1 MSKPRITMTIS
12 NDGSF
17 FELFLNEAGRSKL
30 IRELQAL
37 DETDEHLHLDPD
49 GIGDIVM
56 STKAYGD
63 GQTVISYGKTICG
76 RTSGMQSITLMSW
89 SQTNRLASK
98 AEIIDGV
105 VEAAT

>member
-12 NDGSF
+12 DDGSF

-37 DETDEHLHLDPD
+37 NETDEHLHLDPD
-49 GIGDIVM
+49 GIGDIIM

-63 GQTVISYGKTICG
+63 GQTVIGYGKIYL
-76 RTSGMQSITLMSW
+76 RKDEW
-89 SQTNRLASK
+89 D
-98 AEIIDGV
+98 AEHYPHVLVSD
-105 VEAAT
+105 E